1 MSAPLDTSAA
11 QLLASDETP
20 TLAVTAV
27 DDLNGTKAGESN
39 IPATNGDA
47 EPAFVDGEEYVLE
60 DDPLDRPPQD
70 GGPEREDCACG
81 LKYGNAPHHVMPYP
95 LKRYRND
102 IKQIGKEVLAGI
114 TTSFA
119 QVPGS
124 IAFAAIAGV
133 DPLLGLHPAWI
144 IGLFTS
150 VFGSRPGMIN
160 GATGVRA
167 ATVAP
172 FIKEHG
178 VGMLFW
184 IVLMISVWQVSRAG
198 RWGWIAAKG
207 GVLAQ
212 RHGLQQKFACHC

>member
-1 MSAPLDTSAA
+1 LGTSAA
-11 QLLASDETP
+11 QLLASDDTP
-20 TLAVTAV
+20 TAVTE
-27 DDLNGTKAGESN
+27 LNDQPPKADGTTVIEPSF
-39 IPATNGDA
+39 TDGD
-47 EPAFVDGEEYVLE
+47 EYALE
-60 DDPLDRPPQD
+60 DDPIEREREN

-81 LKYGNAPHHVMPYP
+81 LKYGNAPHHIMPYAP
-95 LKRYRND
+95 KRYRND
-102 IKQIGKEVLAGI
+102 LKQIGKEVLAGI

-144 IGLFTS
+144 IGFFTS
-150 VFGSRPGMIN
+150 AFGSRPGMIN

-172 FIKEHG
+172 FISEHG

-184 IVLMISVWQVSRAG
+184 IVLMISVWQVREGMGLVASCRVLGVARAMSP
-198 RWGWIAAKG
+198 
-207 GVLAQ
+207 VL
-212 RHGLQQKFACHC
+212 